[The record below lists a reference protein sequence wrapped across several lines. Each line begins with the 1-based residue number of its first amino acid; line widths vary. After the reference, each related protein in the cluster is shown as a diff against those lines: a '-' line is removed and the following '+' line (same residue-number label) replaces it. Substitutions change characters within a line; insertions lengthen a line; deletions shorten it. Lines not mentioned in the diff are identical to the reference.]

1 MAFQNIDHYKE
12 KAKYSEKMYM
22 AMGEPSEYRIENMR
36 MQGAIAKFTVNL
48 KRFLKLGIQC
58 KRIKRITAY

>member
-22 AMGEPSEYRIENMR
+22 AMGEPVDMGLKIC
-36 MQGAIAKFTVNL
+36 GCKGLLPNL
-48 KRFLKLGIQC
+48 Q
-58 KRIKRITAY
+58 